1 MRYLIR
7 SIKFLV
13 ALFVIYLAAVWIMIE
28 AGASMLTM
36 RETLQV
42 LVHTTR
48 GIVLIVAIV
57 VWAAVYPR
65 IGFVSRRDEGDMT
78 EDRER
83 IIAAFISAG
92 YVLRSEDGEQMRFRA
107 AGLFHKLRCCS
118 RTRLRFRST
127 GSGSCLTAYAAV
139 SPTCRCGCVPV

>member
-57 VWAAVYPR
+57 VWAAVYPM
-65 IGFVSRRDEGDMT
+65 IGFGVSVPR
-78 EDRER
+78 
-83 IIAAFISAG
+83 AFSTSCA
-92 YVLRSEDGEQMRFRA
+92 
-107 AGLFHKLRCCS
+107 CCS

>member
-65 IGFVSRRDEGDMT
+65 IGFVSRRVEGDMT

-83 IIAAFISAG
+83 IIAAISH
-92 YVLRSEDGEQMRFRA
+92 SCHSA
-107 AGLFHKLRCCS
+107 ASFQPEILSWIFHR
-118 RTRLRFRST
+118 RE
-127 GSGSCLTAYAAV
+127 
-139 SPTCRCGCVPV
+139 